1 MTMAKNAIIEL
12 NVLNLKCVQDFLVA
26 MQEIA
31 GTTNDPNTATNIRAA
46 IAELNSKVVTN
57 G

>member
-1 MTMAKNAIIEL
+1 MAKNAIIEL
-12 NVLNLKCVQDFLVA
+12 NIFNLKCVQDFITA

-46 IAELNSKVVTN
+46 ITQLNRKVVTN

>member
-1 MTMAKNAIIEL
+1 MAKSVAIEL
-12 NVLNLKCVQDFLVA
+12 NILNLNCVQDFLTA

-31 GTTNDPNTATNIRAA
+31 GTTNDPNTAANIRAA
-46 IAELNSKVVTN
+46 IEELQSKVVTS